1 MLKIVC
7 TVLFFAAFCWAEQT
21 EPSEGGMPNIRYFL
35 KLNTVISN
43 LNEILREANHS
54 KKSVLQITPK
64 FCDIVFVC
72 DFRWFKNIIVT
83 CLILEISFARRWYN
97 D

>member
-21 EPSEGGMPNIRYFL
+21 EPSEGGMPTIRYFL

-43 LNEILREANHS
+43 LNEILYERQ
-54 KKSVLQITPK
+54 VTPK
-64 FCDIVFVC
+64 KVFCKSLQSFV
-72 DFRWFKNIIVT
+72 
-83 CLILEISFARRWYN
+83 ILFLCVIFGGLKILL
-97 D
+97 